1 MIFRDT
7 AKAKSAA
14 KQIRNISGNGNVA
27 VEKLD
32 LASLDS
38 VEQFSKKIIA
48 QEERIDIYNAGIMMC
63 PKWKTKDGFEMQFGT
78 NQIFFL
84 RFGCD
89 LIFFLGLES
98 RFFFVKT
105 RHPFFYNSFF
115 VK

>member
-7 AKAKSAA
+7 VKAKSAA
-14 KQIRNISGNGNVA
+14 KQIRNISGNENVA

-48 QEERIDIYNAGIMMC
+48 QEERIDILINNAGIMMC

-78 NQIFFL
+78 NQIFSL

-89 LIFFLGLES
+89 SLFFGCRKQIFCFQNTTS
-98 RFFFVKT
+98 SYKCI
-105 RHPFFYNSFF
+105 
-115 VK
+115 